1 MSRKGPPAG
10 PGGLI
15 VVDKPAGMTSHD
27 VVAKV
32 RRIAKTRRVGHAG
45 TLDPMA
51 TGVLVL
57 GVERATKLLNHL
69 VMTDKTY
76 AATIRLGSA
85 TTTDDAEGDVV
96 ASADAAGLT
105 RAVISDAMRPLIGDI
120 LQRPSSVS
128 AIKVD
133 GERAYA
139 RVRAGETVELS
150 ARPVTVSR
158 FEIVGEPRFDG
169 QSCDIDVVV
178 DCSSGTYIRALARDL
193 GEALQVGGH
202 LTTLRRS
209 RVGPFTVDQALT
221 LEALADLGDP
231 IVLPLPRAIAAAMP
245 TRKLTAD
252 EARELSFGRTIELAG
267 IEGTYGGIAESGE
280 AVALLHESAGRAR
293 PVLGFTPAS

>member
-69 VMTDKTY
+69 VLTDKTY
-76 AATIRLGSA
+76 AATIRLGSV
-85 TTTDDAEGDVV
+85 TTTDDADGDVV
-96 ASADAAGLT
+96 ATADASGLT
-105 RAVISDAMRPLIGDI
+105 RAAIDDAVQLLTGDI

-133 GERAYA
+133 GERAYS

-158 FEIVGEPRFDG
+158 FEIVAEPSFDG
-169 QSCDIDVVV
+169 QSCDIEVVV
-178 DCSSGTYIRALARDL
+178 DCSSGTYVRALARDL
-193 GEALQVGGH
+193 GETLQVGGH
-202 LTTLRRS
+202 LTALRRS
-209 RVGPFTVDQALT
+209 RVGPFTLDQALT
-221 LEALADLGDP
+221 LEALADLDDP

-245 TRKLTAD
+245 TRRLTAD
-252 EARELSFGRTIELAG
+252 EARELSFGRTISKAG

-280 AVALLHESAGRAR
+280 AVALLDESAGRAR